1 MTTPV
6 TQSVLRLNTFFATNN
21 TNLTLIAKD
30 LKYSFVSLFL
40 PFVAKTKTLNSFLA
54 TNHTNLTLIAK
65 HLKLLFV
72 STFVS
77 LVAKENQIQEGLL

>member
-6 TQSVLRLNTFFATNN
+6 TQSVLRLNTF
-21 TNLTLIAKD
+21 
-30 LKYSFVSLFL
+30 
-40 PFVAKTKTLNSFLA
+40 LA

-65 HLKLLFV
+65 YLMLLFV

-77 LVAKENQIQEGLL
+77 LVAKEKTLNSFLATNYTNHTLIAKYLKHLFVSPFVSLVARENQIQRGLI

>member
-1 MTTPV
+1 MMISV
-6 TQSVLRLNTFFATNN
+6 TQSVLRLNT
-21 TNLTLIAKD
+21 
-30 LKYSFVSLFL
+30 
-40 PFVAKTKTLNSFLA
+40 FLA

-65 HLKLLFV
+65 YLMLLFV